1 MSNCFVFVGDPG
13 DDAKEKLG
21 ILESLGAVAK
31 RVPGPGDIN
40 AIQSMEPQ
48 AIVIDGADPELGQH
62 IVSFRERR
70 ELSQIPVIAR
80 VPSINAVSVENAFR
94 SGCDDVCVD
103 GNANQFRALAA
114 VVAQREDWQT
124 MRAPAGLVVLAHKD
138 RYLRMRI
145 GQVLRKNGFGLHFAG
160 STDEL
165 VDVVETH
172 KPRAII
178 AAADLPPRSPITY
191 VPGME
196 HQAPWIVL
204 APPEQ
209 MQILEA
215 AVGDA
220 SNVKL
225 LAHTSDPES
234 LTFVLNDF
242 LMPAQKSE
250 RRTPRI
256 LYGTPVMF
264 KPRDGEDDDEF
275 LGFSYNV
282 NIGGLFVRTLTPPP
296 MQSVLTIRFTPPMG
310 MGTVVLTAQVVW
322 RKEIGAEGGA
332 ATPEGMGVQ
341 FTDAMPADLAGFE
354 AGYNALR
361 EYDERSNIAY
371 TSVIPEKTA
380 PQNIIQS

>member
-1 MSNCFVFVGDPG
+1 MSSCFVFVGDPG
-13 DDAKEKLG
+13 QNAKEKLG
-21 ILESLGAVAK
+21 ILESIGETAR
-31 RVPGPGDIN
+31 RVPDPEDVG
-40 AIQSMEPQ
+40 AIQALMPQ
-48 AIVIDGADPELGQH
+48 AIVVDGEDPELGQH
-62 IVSFRERR
+62 IVSYRERR
-70 ELSQIPVIAR
+70 ELSRVPVIAR
-80 VPSINAVSVENAFR
+80 LSAFDPLAVEYVFR
-94 SGCDDVCVD
+94 SGCDDICVD
-103 GNANQFRALAA
+103 GSLNQFRALAA
-114 VVAQREDWQT
+114 VTTRNEDWQT

-145 GQVLRKNGFGLHFAG
+145 GQVLRKNGFDLHFAG

-165 VDVVETH
+165 VDVVETL
-172 KPRAII
+172 KPRAVI

-191 VPGME
+191 VPGIE
-196 HQAPWIVL
+196 HQAPWIIL
-204 APPEQ
+204 SPPEQ
-209 MQILEA
+209 MKILEA

-220 SNVKL
+220 DNIKL
-225 LAHTSDPES
+225 LDHSSDAES

-264 KPRDGEDDDEF
+264 MPRDGDRNDEF

-296 MQSVLTIRFTPPMG
+296 MQSVLTVRFTPPMG
-310 MGTVVLTAQVVW
+310 LGTVVLTAQVVW
-322 RKEIGAEGGA
+322 RKEIGSDSGA

-371 TSVIPEKTA
+371 TSVMPEQTA
-380 PQNIIQS
+380 TQNIIQS